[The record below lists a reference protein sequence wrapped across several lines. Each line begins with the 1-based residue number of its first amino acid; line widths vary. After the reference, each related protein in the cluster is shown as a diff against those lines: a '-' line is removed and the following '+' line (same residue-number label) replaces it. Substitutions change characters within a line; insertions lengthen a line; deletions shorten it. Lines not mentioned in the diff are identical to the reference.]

1 MNFKK
6 VLSCVLAM
14 LMLVSMFSVT
24 AFAEDD
30 YVPADKLVSKT
41 ATAVGNGNYKVELKV
56 PGETPDNTHDEV
68 ILMVDASNSGDKHW
82 DAMKNAIVSIGA
94 AVLNGSGNTQLTLMS
109 YAMCGHTLLSHVKS
123 MEELNAALNGSE
135 PGCLLYGRSATN
147 CEVGFT
153 WVGDYIEAHDDTLK
167 NAYVFYIGD
176 GGANMSEEPL
186 VYGDWQNRAWVGMS
200 KVFSNENLA
209 EYVFSVEV
217 EEHEESGT
225 NFSKSFLSIFGED
238 FDMDAFMAEAN
249 SAPEAALEKMMNL
262 VEGIYQDVFDAA
274 GLDRNTAYPL
284 SVVERAFAAYDYA
297 NGTAIADAF
306 YVAIY
311 KKPYPEASSRATAAA
326 QQLLTNDKIA
336 KLYMV
341 DTNAVNAWINNITS
355 EKISV
360 TQSSGVPGL
369 VEATAALVE
378 ELAATRYNAVTV
390 TDYMSKWVNLDQTT
404 IAVVDDTTGQVI
416 WNSTEGWLINSGRPT
431 SKETPVEIAV
441 VPVEE
446 YPLGG
451 AEVMG
456 NTSGEIIKLTW
467 YLKDANLLRSDSYH
481 LEYIVSLDE
490 AEEGYEVGCLY
501 DANGATTVCYI
512 DDEGNTYQED
522 IPVPVIG
529 DPSADAVGKLGNVR
543 IDTAEKMAVRFED
556 GSVYYDGDMK
566 KMEFGVEYKFQLCAV
581 NWETGTY
588 DDNDNGLAGTVVYT
602 AKLVDQDEFNRLREE
617 ALKNPERYTVKGIDI
632 IDNDAK
638 TIVINGDAVPVEEDD
653 VPVHLETDVNNFFMA
668 YRFHFT
674 GEDYDKQTGIVGV
687 VNTPV
692 ESLSVNLPLGATIA
706 CDAYISF
713 EKVGSAD
720 ILITNNSG
728 EGIYEN
734 TELTSVNDYTWPY

>member
-41 ATAVGNGNYKVELKV
+41 ATDVGNGNYKVELKV

-68 ILMVDASNSGDKHW
+68 ILMVDGSYSNDEEWNS
-82 DAMKNAIVSIGA
+82 MIETIIGIGKT
-94 AVLNGSGNTQLTLMS
+94 VLNGSGNTQLTLM
-109 YAMCGHTLLSHVKS
+109 AFGMGDNEVLVHAKDVETLAAVLG
-123 MEELNAALNGSE
+123 ELPGS
-135 PGCLLYGRSATN
+135 LLYGRSSTN
-147 CEVGFT
+147 NEAGFIG
-153 WVGDYIEAHDDTLK
+153 VAEYIANHDSTLDDV
-167 NAYVFYIGD
+167 YVFYISDGRVNTDETPANFFDWKNNGWHSFSEERIINDNFDAECEAIAQGANRSNAFLKVFGD
-176 GGANMSEEPL
+176 GDLEAIYAAATYE
-186 VYGDWQNRAWVGMS
+186 Q
-200 KVFSNENLA
+200 K
-209 EYVFSVEV
+209 
-217 EEHEESGT
+217 
-225 NFSKSFLSIFGED
+225 
-238 FDMDAFMAEAN
+238 DAYNAQIWA
-249 SAPEAALEKMMNL
+249 
-262 VEGIYQDVFDAA
+262 DVFEEA
-274 GLDRNTAYPL
+274 GLDPNGLYPI
-284 SVVERAFAAYDYA
+284 SVVERAFVDYDNKHNTYIQDNFYYALIGRGYPNRVARTIAAA
-297 NGTAIADAF
+297 TALAAMEQVVSMHIIDSDETTAWMQQVPGVEFVPAGSVAQVLPSIAD
-306 YVAIY
+306 
-311 KKPYPEASSRATAAA
+311 S
-326 QQLLTNDKIA
+326 
-336 KLYMV
+336 LY
-341 DTNAVNAWINNITS
+341 
-355 EKISV
+355 
-360 TQSSGVPGL
+360 
-369 VEATAALVE
+369 
-378 ELAATRYNAVTV
+378 ELAKTQYSAVTV

-416 WNSTEGWLINSGRPT
+416 WNNTEGWLINSGRPT
-431 SKETPVEIAV
+431 SKEKPVEITV

-490 AEEGYEVGCLY
+490 AEEGYEAGCLY
-501 DANGATTVCYI
+501 DANGATTVYYI

-529 DPSADAVGKLGNVR
+529 DPSADAVGKVGNVR

-556 GSVYYDGDMK
+556 GSVYYDNDMK
-566 KMEFGVEYKFQLCAV
+566 EMEYGVEYKFQLCAV

-638 TIVINGDAVPVEEDD
+638 TIIVNGDAIADPGALPEDYAL
-653 VPVHLETDVNNFFMA
+653 HLETDVNNFFMA

-692 ESLSVNLPLGATIA
+692 ESLSVNLPLGATIT

-713 EKVGSAD
+713 KQVGSAD